1 MSRYGGGGESRS
13 GGGAKWE
20 GGGLAGFRC
29 AGSVC
34 GMVALE
40 GGGSGYLPDVVTS
53 AMGGGSRSGGAGGR
67 KLQVACCLIFF
78 LFFFQEHVE
87 ALNRHCLTARARV
100 RSLD

>member
-1 MSRYGGGGESRS
+1 MSRS

-53 AMGGGSRSGGAGGR
+53 AMGGGSRSGGGGGR
-67 KLQVACCLIFF
+67 KLQVACCPVFI
-78 LFFFQEHVE
+78 FFFQEHVE
-87 ALNRHCLTARARV
+87 CVCSLIGNVLRHEQESRALAGRIQPL
-100 RSLD
+100 